1 VVPGAPRESAAA
13 AAAAGPPV
21 PQGWMKVFV
30 NVGLKDRAAA
40 KDLVGALIKEVGLE
54 KTDIGRIEV
63 KESFS
68 LVDISAA
75 SAERAV
81 AKLAGLTIRGR
92 RVTAKLDR

>member
-1 VVPGAPRESAAA
+1 M
-13 AAAAGPPV
+13 